1 MKYQKY
7 NGDNMGLLV
16 DTNKIS
22 SEIKNLDKYISDYND
37 NCADIY
43 FELSK
48 LNNMENKNSIISN
61 LNGCISKLSVINN
74 NFYNTYFP
82 RDFYYINSLFS
93 MERELIT
100 IKKDL
105 NNYKDNINAI
115 MEKINKNELE
125 MASKLSKIN
134 ELSISRFNS

>member
-48 LNNMENKNSIISN
+48 LNN
-61 LNGCISKLSVINN
+61 
-74 NFYNTYFP
+74 YW
-82 RDFYYINSLFS
+82 
-93 MERELIT
+93 
-100 IKKDL
+100 
-105 NNYKDNINAI
+105 KDNNASVFN
-115 MEKINKNELE
+115 EKINQEKIKNLDTIEVLE
-125 MASKLSKIN
+125 R
-134 ELSISRFNS
+134 ISNYYKEVESMYQNFK

>member
-48 LNNMENKNSIISN
+48 LNN
-61 LNGCISKLSVINN
+61 
-74 NFYNTYFP
+74 YW
-82 RDFYYINSLFS
+82 
-93 MERELIT
+93 
-100 IKKDL
+100 
-105 NNYKDNINAI
+105 KDNNTSVFN
-115 MEKINKNELE
+115 EKINQEKIKNLDIIEVLE
-125 MASKLSKIN
+125 KISN
-134 ELSISRFNS
+134 YYKDVESMYQNFK

>member
-48 LNNMENKNSIISN
+48 LNN
-61 LNGCISKLSVINN
+61 
-74 NFYNTYFP
+74 YW
-82 RDFYYINSLFS
+82 
-93 MERELIT
+93 
-100 IKKDL
+100 
-105 NNYKDNINAI
+105 KDNNTSVFN
-115 MEKINKNELE
+115 EKINQEKIKNLDIIEVLE
-125 MASKLSKIN
+125 KISN
-134 ELSISRFNS
+134 YYKEVESMYQNFK

>member
-48 LNNMENKNSIISN
+48 LNN
-61 LNGCISKLSVINN
+61 
-74 NFYNTYFP
+74 YW
-82 RDFYYINSLFS
+82 
-93 MERELIT
+93 
-100 IKKDL
+100 
-105 NNYKDNINAI
+105 KDNNTSVFN
-115 MEKINKNELE
+115 EKINQEKIYNLDTIEVLE
-125 MASKLSKIN
+125 R
-134 ELSISRFNS
+134 ISNYYKEVESMYQNFK

>member
-48 LNNMENKNSIISN
+48 LNN
-61 LNGCISKLSVINN
+61 
-74 NFYNTYFP
+74 YW
-82 RDFYYINSLFS
+82 
-93 MERELIT
+93 
-100 IKKDL
+100 
-105 NNYKDNINAI
+105 KDNNASVFN
-115 MEKINKNELE
+115 EKINQEKIKNLDIIEVLE
-125 MASKLSKIN
+125 KISN
-134 ELSISRFNS
+134 YYKEVESMYQNFK

>member
-22 SEIKNLDKYISDYND
+22 SEIKNLDKYISDYNY

-48 LNNMENKNSIISN
+48 LNN
-61 LNGCISKLSVINN
+61 
-74 NFYNTYFP
+74 YW
-82 RDFYYINSLFS
+82 
-93 MERELIT
+93 
-100 IKKDL
+100 
-105 NNYKDNINAI
+105 KDNNTSVFN
-115 MEKINKNELE
+115 EKINQEKIKNLDTIEVLE
-125 MASKLSKIN
+125 R
-134 ELSISRFNS
+134 ISNYYKEVESMYQNFK

>member
-7 NGDNMGLLV
+7 NGDNMDLLV

-48 LNNMENKNSIISN
+48 LNN
-61 LNGCISKLSVINN
+61 
-74 NFYNTYFP
+74 YW
-82 RDFYYINSLFS
+82 
-93 MERELIT
+93 
-100 IKKDL
+100 
-105 NNYKDNINAI
+105 KDNNTSVFN
-115 MEKINKNELE
+115 EKINQEKIKNLDIIEVLE
-125 MASKLSKIN
+125 R
-134 ELSISRFNS
+134 ISNYYKEVESMYQNFK

>member
-48 LNNMENKNSIISN
+48 LNN
-61 LNGCISKLSVINN
+61 
-74 NFYNTYFP
+74 YW
-82 RDFYYINSLFS
+82 
-93 MERELIT
+93 
-100 IKKDL
+100 
-105 NNYKDNINAI
+105 KDNNASVFN
-115 MEKINKNELE
+115 EKINQEKIKNLDTIEVLE
-125 MASKLSKIN
+125 KISN
-134 ELSISRFNS
+134 YYKEVESMYQNFK

>member
-48 LNNMENKNSIISN
+48 LNN
-61 LNGCISKLSVINN
+61 
-74 NFYNTYFP
+74 YW
-82 RDFYYINSLFS
+82 
-93 MERELIT
+93 
-100 IKKDL
+100 
-105 NNYKDNINAI
+105 KDNNTSVFN
-115 MEKINKNELE
+115 EKINQEKIKNLDIIEILE
-125 MASKLSKIN
+125 KISN
-134 ELSISRFNS
+134 YYKEVESMYQNFK

>member
-7 NGDNMGLLV
+7 DGDNMGLLV

-48 LNNMENKNSIISN
+48 LNN
-61 LNGCISKLSVINN
+61 
-74 NFYNTYFP
+74 YW
-82 RDFYYINSLFS
+82 
-93 MERELIT
+93 
-100 IKKDL
+100 
-105 NNYKDNINAI
+105 KDNNASVFN
-115 MEKINKNELE
+115 EKINQEKIKNLDTIEVLE
-125 MASKLSKIN
+125 R
-134 ELSISRFNS
+134 ISNYYKEVESMYQNFK

>member
-48 LNNMENKNSIISN
+48 LNN
-61 LNGCISKLSVINN
+61 
-74 NFYNTYFP
+74 
-82 RDFYYINSLFS
+82 DW
-93 MERELIT
+93 
-100 IKKDL
+100 
-105 NNYKDNINAI
+105 KDNNTSVFN
-115 MEKINKNELE
+115 EKINQEKIKNLDIIEVLE
-125 MASKLSKIN
+125 KISN
-134 ELSISRFNS
+134 YYKEVESMYQNFK

>member
-22 SEIKNLDKYISDYND
+22 SEIKNLDKYISDYYD

-48 LNNMENKNSIISN
+48 LNN
-61 LNGCISKLSVINN
+61 
-74 NFYNTYFP
+74 YW
-82 RDFYYINSLFS
+82 
-93 MERELIT
+93 
-100 IKKDL
+100 
-105 NNYKDNINAI
+105 KDNNASVFN
-115 MEKINKNELE
+115 EKINQEKIKNLDTIEALE
-125 MASKLSKIN
+125 R
-134 ELSISRFNS
+134 ISNYYKEVESMYQNFK

>member
-37 NCADIY
+37 NCADTY

-48 LNNMENKNSIISN
+48 LNN
-61 LNGCISKLSVINN
+61 
-74 NFYNTYFP
+74 YW
-82 RDFYYINSLFS
+82 
-93 MERELIT
+93 
-100 IKKDL
+100 
-105 NNYKDNINAI
+105 KDNNTSVFN
-115 MEKINKNELE
+115 EKINQEKTKNLDTIEVLE
-125 MASKLSKIN
+125 R
-134 ELSISRFNS
+134 ISNYYKEVESMYQNFK

>member
-37 NCADIY
+37 NCVDIY

-48 LNNMENKNSIISN
+48 LNN
-61 LNGCISKLSVINN
+61 
-74 NFYNTYFP
+74 YW
-82 RDFYYINSLFS
+82 
-93 MERELIT
+93 
-100 IKKDL
+100 
-105 NNYKDNINAI
+105 KDNNASVFN
-115 MEKINKNELE
+115 EKINQEKIKNLDIIEVLE
-125 MASKLSKIN
+125 KISN
-134 ELSISRFNS
+134 YYKEVESMYQNFK

>member
-48 LNNMENKNSIISN
+48 LNN
-61 LNGCISKLSVINN
+61 
-74 NFYNTYFP
+74 YW
-82 RDFYYINSLFS
+82 
-93 MERELIT
+93 
-100 IKKDL
+100 
-105 NNYKDNINAI
+105 KDNNASVFD
-115 MEKINKNELE
+115 EKINQEKIKNLDTIEVLE
-125 MASKLSKIN
+125 R
-134 ELSISRFNS
+134 ISNYYKEVESMYQNFK

>member
-37 NCADIY
+37 NCADVY

-48 LNNMENKNSIISN
+48 LNN
-61 LNGCISKLSVINN
+61 
-74 NFYNTYFP
+74 YW
-82 RDFYYINSLFS
+82 
-93 MERELIT
+93 
-100 IKKDL
+100 
-105 NNYKDNINAI
+105 KDNNASVFN
-115 MEKINKNELE
+115 EKINQEKIKNLDTIEVLE
-125 MASKLSKIN
+125 R
-134 ELSISRFNS
+134 ISNYYKEVESMYQNFK

>member
-22 SEIKNLDKYISDYND
+22 GEIKNLDKYISDYND

-48 LNNMENKNSIISN
+48 LNN
-61 LNGCISKLSVINN
+61 
-74 NFYNTYFP
+74 YW
-82 RDFYYINSLFS
+82 
-93 MERELIT
+93 
-100 IKKDL
+100 
-105 NNYKDNINAI
+105 KDNNASVFN
-115 MEKINKNELE
+115 EKINQEKIKNLDIIEVLE
-125 MASKLSKIN
+125 KISN
-134 ELSISRFNS
+134 YYKEVESMYQNFK

>member
-22 SEIKNLDKYISDYND
+22 SEIKNLDKYISDYSD

-48 LNNMENKNSIISN
+48 LNN
-61 LNGCISKLSVINN
+61 
-74 NFYNTYFP
+74 YW
-82 RDFYYINSLFS
+82 
-93 MERELIT
+93 
-100 IKKDL
+100 
-105 NNYKDNINAI
+105 KDNNASVFN
-115 MEKINKNELE
+115 EKINQEKIKNLDTIEVLE
-125 MASKLSKIN
+125 R
-134 ELSISRFNS
+134 ISNYYKEVESMYQNFK

>member
-7 NGDNMGLLV
+7 NGGNMGLLV

-48 LNNMENKNSIISN
+48 LNN
-61 LNGCISKLSVINN
+61 
-74 NFYNTYFP
+74 YW
-82 RDFYYINSLFS
+82 
-93 MERELIT
+93 
-100 IKKDL
+100 
-105 NNYKDNINAI
+105 KDNNASVFN
-115 MEKINKNELE
+115 EKINQEKIKNLDTIEVLE
-125 MASKLSKIN
+125 G
-134 ELSISRFNS
+134 ISNYYKEVESMYQNFK

>member
-48 LNNMENKNSIISN
+48 LNN
-61 LNGCISKLSVINN
+61 
-74 NFYNTYFP
+74 YW
-82 RDFYYINSLFS
+82 
-93 MERELIT
+93 
-100 IKKDL
+100 
-105 NNYKDNINAI
+105 KDNNASVFN
-115 MEKINKNELE
+115 EKINQEKIKNLDIIEVLE
-125 MASKLSKIN
+125 KISN
-134 ELSISRFNS
+134 YYKEAESMYQNFK

>member
-48 LNNMENKNSIISN
+48 LNN
-61 LNGCISKLSVINN
+61 
-74 NFYNTYFP
+74 YW
-82 RDFYYINSLFS
+82 
-93 MERELIT
+93 
-100 IKKDL
+100 
-105 NNYKDNINAI
+105 KDNNASVFN
-115 MEKINKNELE
+115 EKINQEKIKNLDTIEVLE
-125 MASKLSKIN
+125 R
-134 ELSISRFNS
+134 ISNYYKEVESVYQNFK

>member
-48 LNNMENKNSIISN
+48 LNNYWKDDNT
-61 LNGCISKLSVINN
+61 SVFN
-74 NFYNTYFP
+74 
-82 RDFYYINSLFS
+82 
-93 MERELIT
+93 
-100 IKKDL
+100 
-105 NNYKDNINAI
+105 
-115 MEKINKNELE
+115 EKINQEKIKNLDIIEVLE
-125 MASKLSKIN
+125 KISN
-134 ELSISRFNS
+134 YYKEVESMYQNLK

>member
-7 NGDNMGLLV
+7 NGDNMSLLV

-48 LNNMENKNSIISN
+48 LNN
-61 LNGCISKLSVINN
+61 
-74 NFYNTYFP
+74 YW
-82 RDFYYINSLFS
+82 
-93 MERELIT
+93 
-100 IKKDL
+100 
-105 NNYKDNINAI
+105 KDNNASVFN
-115 MEKINKNELE
+115 EKINQEKIKNLDTIEVLE
-125 MASKLSKIN
+125 R
-134 ELSISRFNS
+134 ISNYYKEVESMYQNFK

>member
-1 MKYQKY
+1 MTKIKY
-7 NGDNMGLLV
+7 NV
-16 DTNKIS
+16 
-22 SEIKNLDKYISDYND
+22 
-37 NCADIY
+37 
-43 FELSK
+43 
-48 LNNMENKNSIISN
+48 ENKNNIISN
-61 LNGCISKLSVINN
+61 LNGCISKFNVINN

-100 IKKDL
+100 IKEDL
-105 NNYKDNINAI
+105 SNYKDNINAI

-134 ELSISRFNS
+134 ELSISRFNSWGGQNGE

>member
-48 LNNMENKNSIISN
+48 LNN
-61 LNGCISKLSVINN
+61 
-74 NFYNTYFP
+74 YW
-82 RDFYYINSLFS
+82 
-93 MERELIT
+93 
-100 IKKDL
+100 
-105 NNYKDNINAI
+105 KDNNTSVFN
-115 MEKINKNELE
+115 EKINQEKIKNLDIIKVLE
-125 MASKLSKIN
+125 KISN
-134 ELSISRFNS
+134 YYKEVESMYQNFK

>member
-1 MKYQKY
+1 MKYQKH

-48 LNNMENKNSIISN
+48 LNN
-61 LNGCISKLSVINN
+61 
-74 NFYNTYFP
+74 YW
-82 RDFYYINSLFS
+82 
-93 MERELIT
+93 
-100 IKKDL
+100 
-105 NNYKDNINAI
+105 KDNNTSVFN
-115 MEKINKNELE
+115 EKINQEKIKNLDTIEVLE
-125 MASKLSKIN
+125 R
-134 ELSISRFNS
+134 ISNYYKEVESMYQNFK

>member
-22 SEIKNLDKYISDYND
+22 GEIKNLDKYISDYND

-48 LNNMENKNSIISN
+48 LNN
-61 LNGCISKLSVINN
+61 
-74 NFYNTYFP
+74 YW
-82 RDFYYINSLFS
+82 
-93 MERELIT
+93 
-100 IKKDL
+100 
-105 NNYKDNINAI
+105 KDNNASVFN
-115 MEKINKNELE
+115 EKINQEKIKNLDTIEVLE
-125 MASKLSKIN
+125 R
-134 ELSISRFNS
+134 ISNYYKEVESMYQNFK

>member
-48 LNNMENKNSIISN
+48 LNN
-61 LNGCISKLSVINN
+61 
-74 NFYNTYFP
+74 YW
-82 RDFYYINSLFS
+82 
-93 MERELIT
+93 
-100 IKKDL
+100 
-105 NNYKDNINAI
+105 KDNNASVFN
-115 MEKINKNELE
+115 EKINQEKIKNLDTVEVLE
-125 MASKLSKIN
+125 R
-134 ELSISRFNS
+134 ISNYYKEVESMYQNFK

>member
-22 SEIKNLDKYISDYND
+22 SEIKNLDKYISDNND

-48 LNNMENKNSIISN
+48 LNN
-61 LNGCISKLSVINN
+61 
-74 NFYNTYFP
+74 YW
-82 RDFYYINSLFS
+82 
-93 MERELIT
+93 
-100 IKKDL
+100 
-105 NNYKDNINAI
+105 KDNNTSVFN
-115 MEKINKNELE
+115 EKINQEKIKNLDIIEVLE
-125 MASKLSKIN
+125 KISN
-134 ELSISRFNS
+134 YYKEVESMYQNFK

>member
-22 SEIKNLDKYISDYND
+22 SEIKNLYKYISDYND

-48 LNNMENKNSIISN
+48 LNN
-61 LNGCISKLSVINN
+61 
-74 NFYNTYFP
+74 YW
-82 RDFYYINSLFS
+82 
-93 MERELIT
+93 
-100 IKKDL
+100 
-105 NNYKDNINAI
+105 KDNNASVFN
-115 MEKINKNELE
+115 EKINQEKIKNLDTIEVLE
-125 MASKLSKIN
+125 R
-134 ELSISRFNS
+134 ISNYYKEVESMYQNFK

>member
-1 MKYQKY
+1 MKYKKY

-48 LNNMENKNSIISN
+48 LNN
-61 LNGCISKLSVINN
+61 
-74 NFYNTYFP
+74 YW
-82 RDFYYINSLFS
+82 
-93 MERELIT
+93 
-100 IKKDL
+100 
-105 NNYKDNINAI
+105 KDNNTSVFN
-115 MEKINKNELE
+115 EKINQEKIKNLDTIEVLE
-125 MASKLSKIN
+125 R
-134 ELSISRFNS
+134 ISNYYKEVESMYQNFK

>member
-48 LNNMENKNSIISN
+48 LNN
-61 LNGCISKLSVINN
+61 
-74 NFYNTYFP
+74 YW
-82 RDFYYINSLFS
+82 
-93 MERELIT
+93 
-100 IKKDL
+100 
-105 NNYKDNINAI
+105 KDNNTSVFN
-115 MEKINKNELE
+115 EKINQEKIKNLDIIEVLE
-125 MASKLSKIN
+125 KLSNYYKEVESMYQN
-134 ELSISRFNS
+134 FK